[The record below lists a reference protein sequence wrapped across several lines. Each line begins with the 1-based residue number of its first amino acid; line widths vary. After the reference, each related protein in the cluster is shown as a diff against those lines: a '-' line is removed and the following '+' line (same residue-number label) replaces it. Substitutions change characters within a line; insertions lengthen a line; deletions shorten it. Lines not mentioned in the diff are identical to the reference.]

1 MMNHTLLMFDV
12 DLTLV
17 DADGAG
23 RRAMLTAGAEVCGE
37 GFSFDGVSF
46 GGRLDPLIFTDAAI
60 NSGHTPDDAASLHD
74 NFRAVYTR
82 ELRRLI
88 TDNGHTVTALPGI
101 VELLGHLR
109 DRAARSDDVMLGL
122 LTGNYAQTAQLK
134 IEAAGLRRD
143 WFTLGCFGD
152 EADSRPGLTELAM
165 RRYTGLTAAAVDP
178 ARVVIIGDTP
188 HDVHC
193 AKAHGC
199 TAFAV
204 ATGRTSA
211 DELREA
217 GADIVV
223 NDLSEPTPLLALI
236 GL

>member
-1 MMNHTLLMFDV
+1 MFDV

-23 RRAMLTAGAEVCGE
+23 QRAMLTAGAGVCGQ
-37 GFSFDGVSF
+37 GFSFDGIRF
-46 GGRLDPLIFTDAAI
+46 GGRLDPLIFADAAAS
-60 NSGHTPDDAASLHD
+60 NGHTHTEVETLHD
-74 NFRAVYTR
+74 AFRAAYTR

-88 TDNGHTVTALPGI
+88 TGNVHTVTALPGI
-101 VELLGHLR
+101 SALIDLLRTRAGEL
-109 DRAARSDDVMLGL
+109 DDVMLGL
-122 LTGNYAQTAQLK
+122 LTGNYPRTAALK
-134 IEAAGLRRD
+134 IQAAGLKRD

-152 EADSRPGLTELAM
+152 EADSRPGLTELAL
-165 RRYTGLTAAAVDP
+165 RRYAELTGTPADP
-178 ARVVIIGDTP
+178 GRVVIIGDTP

-204 ATGRTSA
+204 ATGRTPA
-211 DELREA
+211 DELRAA

-223 NDLSEPTPLLALI
+223 DDLTDPTPLLNLI
-236 GL
+236 HA